1 MEFVAGIIL
10 ILSLAVFALS
20 LFGLYLTLYTW
31 EHPDRLAASRG
42 PEEPMRPQL
51 SFTAIVPA
59 RNEEAV
65 INETIRR
72 IWQARYPKRLL
83 EILVVC
89 HVSDTGT
96 IAEARRAANNLDP
109 KSVRVLTFS
118 DPPLNKPHGLNVALA
133 EARRQVVT
141 IFDAED
147 DVHPELF
154 RMVNHVMVTEQVN
167 VVQAGVQLMNFRD
180 QWFGIHNC
188 LEYFFWFKSRL
199 HFHANAGMIPLGGNT
214 VFIRR
219 DVLLRA
225 GGWDVECLT
234 EDADIG
240 IRLSAMGERIRVV
253 YDAEKV
259 TREETPD
266 SVGSWIR
273 QRTRWNQGFV
283 YLLRKGTWLRLPR
296 WRHRFL
302 ALYTLSY
309 PLLQALLFL
318 LWPTVVIGIL
328 LIKAPLPVALAS
340 FLPLYALVFQFVVQM
355 VGAVMFTGEYGQRL
369 PLTTAVGMAFTFLP
383 YQWMLGISALRA
395 VYREL
400 EIKLGW
406 EKTHHRGAHRQAEV
420 TVVPTAPVLSAASG
434 ATSYSASAVTSAAT
448 SASAIVAAIG
458 STLAPAA
465 DVTRAPYAGLADG
478 ADFWRFCR
486 HCGRRR
492 PPGLAICP
500 SCANLPGAL
509 GS

>member
-1 MEFVAGIIL
+1 MELVAGIIL
-10 ILSLAVFALS
+10 VLSLAVFAVS

-31 EHPDRLAASRG
+31 EHPDRLAASQG
-42 PEEPMRPQL
+42 PAKPMRPQL

-59 RNEEAV
+59 RSEEAV
-65 INETIRR
+65 IYETIRR

-89 HVSDTGT
+89 HVSDLGT
-96 IAEARRAANNLDP
+96 ISEARRAANDLDP
-109 KSVRVLTFS
+109 ARVRVLTFS
-118 DPPLNKPHGLNVALA
+118 DLPINKPHGLNVALA

-154 RMVNHVMVTEQVN
+154 RMINHVMVREGVN
-167 VVQAGVQLMNFRD
+167 VVQAGVQLMNFKD
-180 QWFGIHNC
+180 HWFGIHNC

-219 DVLLRA
+219 DLLLRV
-225 GGWDVECLT
+225 GGWDIECLT

-240 IRLSAMGERIRVV
+240 IRLSAIGERIRVV

-283 YLLRKGTWLRLPR
+283 YLLRKGTWLHLPR

-309 PLLQALLFL
+309 PLLQSLLFL
-318 LWPTVVIGIL
+318 LWPTVVIGIVL
-328 LIKAPLPVALAS
+328 VKAPLPVALAS

-355 VGAVMFTGEYGQRL
+355 VGAVMFTAEYGQRL

-406 EKTHHRGAHRQAEV
+406 EKTHHRGAHRQADAWA
-420 TVVPTAPVLSAASG
+420 VPTGPMV
-434 ATSYSASAVTSAAT
+434 SAVTSGVASGVT
-448 SASAIVAAIG
+448 SAGTSPASMVATIG
-458 STLAPAA
+458 STLASPA
-465 DVTRAPYAGLADG
+465 DVTSAQYAGLASG
-478 ADFWRFCR
+478 PDFWRFCR

-492 PPGLAICP
+492 PAGLAICP
-500 SCANLPGAL
+500 SCANRPGGL
-509 GS
+509 VT

>member
-1 MEFVAGIIL
+1 MELVAGIIL
-10 ILSLAVFALS
+10 VLSLAVFAVS
-20 LFGLYLTLYTW
+20 LFGLYVTLYTW

-42 PEEPMRPQL
+42 PEKTMRPQL

-59 RNEEAV
+59 RSEEAV
-65 INETIRR
+65 IYETIRR
-72 IWQARYPKRLL
+72 IWESRYPKRLL

-89 HVSDTGT
+89 HVADLGT
-96 IAEARRAANNLDP
+96 IGEARRAANDLDP
-109 KSVRVLTFS
+109 KRIRVLTFS
-118 DPPLNKPHGLNVALA
+118 DPPINKPHGLNVALV

-147 DVHPELF
+147 DVHPELL
-154 RMVNHVMVTEQVN
+154 RMINHVMVTERVN

-180 QWFGIHNC
+180 HWFGVHNC

-214 VFIRR
+214 VFIRK
-219 DVLLRA
+219 DLLLRA
-225 GGWDVECLT
+225 GGWDAECLT

-283 YLLRKGTWLRLPR
+283 YLLRKGTWLHLPR

-309 PLLQALLFL
+309 PLLQSVLFL
-318 LWPTVVIGIL
+318 LWPTVVIGIVL
-328 LIKAPLPVALAS
+328 VKAPLPVALAS

-355 VGAVMFTGEYGQRL
+355 VGAVMFTGEYGKRL
-369 PLTTAVGMAFTFLP
+369 PLTTGIGMAFTFLP

-406 EKTHHRGAHRQAEV
+406 EKTHHRGAHRQAGA
-420 TVVPTAPVLSAASG
+420 TLVPTGSVSAAAGISG
-434 ATSYSASAVTSAAT
+434 TASGGASVLATIESTLASPAEVTSAQ
-448 SASAIVAAIG
+448 
-458 STLAPAA
+458 
-465 DVTRAPYAGLADG
+465 YAGLAN
-478 ADFWRFCR
+478 APDFWRFCR
-486 HCGRRR
+486 RCGRRR
-492 PPGLAICP
+492 PAGLAICP
-500 SCANLPGAL
+500 TCANQPGAL